1 MESIVITQNKKTQL
15 FIAHIL
21 ISYSIKKFVII
32 QRKIPN
38 ITLRRPINSELQLL
52 LRAADA
58 LQFIVLPNNSRTTTA
73 QVTSA
78 QRVETTSGQ

>member
-1 MESIVITQNKKTQL
+1 M
-15 FIAHIL
+15 
-21 ISYSIKKFVII
+21 
-32 QRKIPN
+32 P
-38 ITLRRPINSELQLL
+38 LRRPINSELQLL

-58 LQFIVLPNNSRTTTA
+58 LQFIVLQNNSRTTTA